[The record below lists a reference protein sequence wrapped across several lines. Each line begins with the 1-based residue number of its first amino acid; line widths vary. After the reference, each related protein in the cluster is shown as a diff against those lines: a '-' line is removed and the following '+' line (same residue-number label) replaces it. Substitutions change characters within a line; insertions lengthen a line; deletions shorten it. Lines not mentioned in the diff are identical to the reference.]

1 MADAPEISRE
11 DSAPQRLD
19 ATMTAA
25 EVRAWFVRE
34 VLPLEMLLTSFLQ
47 HNWRNN
53 HEVSDL
59 RQDIYER
66 VCEAAYRQLP
76 DNAKQFV
83 FRTARNLL
91 IDRLRRENVIPI
103 EAMADVDALDVAMD
117 TPEPDRSVIARDE
130 LRRLQ
135 SALNRLP
142 PRCREAFVL
151 GRIEGLSGPQIAERM
166 GITKAAVSIHLDKAI
181 CILTDLIYG
190 EPDARKP

>member
-1 MADAPEISRE
+1 
-11 DSAPQRLD
+11 
-19 ATMTAA
+19 MTAP

-53 HEVSDL
+53 DEVCDL

-66 VCEAAYRQLP
+66 VCEAAYRQIP

-91 IDRLRRENVIPI
+91 IDRLRRANVVPI
-103 EAMADVDALDVAMD
+103 EAVADADALDVAMD
-117 TPEPDRSVIARDE
+117 APQPDRSAIARDD
-130 LRRLQ
+130 LRKLQ
-135 SALNRLP
+135 AALNRLP